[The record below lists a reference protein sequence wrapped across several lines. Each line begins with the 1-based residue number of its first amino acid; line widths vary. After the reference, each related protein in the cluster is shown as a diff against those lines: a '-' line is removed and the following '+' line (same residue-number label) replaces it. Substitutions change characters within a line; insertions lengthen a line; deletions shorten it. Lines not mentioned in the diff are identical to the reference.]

1 MTRSALYEYRYETVG
16 SGAHAPTRQVVL
28 TLVEGG
34 RGASGEFTCEG
45 DLAEKL
51 AAPSHE
57 AKRLFNSKHASGMT
71 MLAAVL
77 ALFGAMA
84 IALVFCSVEHD
95 QTRAQFDL
103 LDSSQTEIVSVMGG
117 ESLWSIADSCK
128 PEGVSTDSVVRWI
141 RQRNGLDSSLILAG
155 QSLVVPG
162 RDGL

>member
-1 MTRSALYEYRYETVG
+1 MTRSALYEYRYETAG
-16 SGAHAPTRQVVL
+16 SGALAPTRQVVL

-45 DLAEKL
+45 DFAEKL
-51 AAPSHE
+51 AGSSHE
-57 AKRLFNSKHASGMT
+57 PKRPLSAKHVSGAT
-71 MLAAVL
+71 MLTAVL
-77 ALFGAMA
+77 ALFGVLV
-84 IALVFCSVEHD
+84 IALVLSSFEHD
-95 QTRAQFDL
+95 QAKAQFDL